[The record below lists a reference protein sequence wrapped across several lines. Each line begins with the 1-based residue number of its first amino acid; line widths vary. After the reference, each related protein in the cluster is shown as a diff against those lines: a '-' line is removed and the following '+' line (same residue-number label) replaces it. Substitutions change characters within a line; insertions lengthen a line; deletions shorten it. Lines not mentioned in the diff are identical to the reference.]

1 MRNLSYLMMVL
12 FGLSTQAFSAAYVA
26 VVKDFSK
33 QAQSEKSFLI
43 IHPDGKAEQLEYPE
57 TRLRA
62 GDTIKF
68 PANLTLDSKAEVKVH
83 LFSGEDKTI
92 HRRESPWLVP
102 SEETGAMQ
110 GVSSAV
116 SSFYA
121 YLFKRKIKARY
132 TQALSRG
139 GSKPTPLQLPFAV
152 YHRRQFIR
160 DNNKEY
166 TWFWKGGKPPFSLE
180 VIEGDKHKVINNY
193 MSSEMLIGDQIVH
206 VARLPV
212 AGLSSRFIQYVL
224 RDRTGVPNSFEV
236 QITRQYGSIDK
247 MILELDQQVRK
258 DSQNASWRLM
268 LWNEILALPENS
280 SRRDILS
287 WMLINQID

>member
-1 MRNLSYLMMVL
+1 
-12 FGLSTQAFSAAYVA
+12 
-26 VVKDFSK
+26 
-33 QAQSEKSFLI
+33 
-43 IHPDGKAEQLEYPE
+43 
-57 TRLRA
+57 
-62 GDTIKF
+62 
-68 PANLTLDSKAEVKVH
+68 
-83 LFSGEDKTI
+83 
-92 HRRESPWLVP
+92 
-102 SEETGAMQ
+102 
-110 GVSSAV
+110 
-116 SSFYA
+116 
-121 YLFKRKIKARY
+121 
-132 TQALSRG
+132 
-139 GSKPTPLQLPFAV
+139 
-152 YHRRQFIR
+152 
-160 DNNKEY
+160 
-166 TWFWKGGKPPFSLE
+166 
-180 VIEGDKHKVINNY
+180 